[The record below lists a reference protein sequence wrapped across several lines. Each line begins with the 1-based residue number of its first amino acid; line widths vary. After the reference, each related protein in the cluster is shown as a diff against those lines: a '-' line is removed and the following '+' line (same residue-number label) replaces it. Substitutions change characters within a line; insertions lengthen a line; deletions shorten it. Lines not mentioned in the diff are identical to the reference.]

1 MTCAAEVC
9 RFPGVCR
16 LFGLTGG
23 PLRLSA
29 TFWLL
34 EAPDSLAVQ
43 SRREPDGTGLG
54 VFGEEG
60 AAHVIRQP
68 IAAYADEAFA
78 REAREVRSHT
88 FLAHIR
94 FASTGGLAVRNTHP
108 FLQQGRL
115 LAHNGVI
122 GGLDAL
128 DERLGPARAL
138 VRGETDSERF
148 FALVTTETQARGGDV
163 TAGLTAA
170 ARWVAANLPL
180 YALNVIVI
188 SAHELWALRYP
199 ETHDLLVLERGPGGV
214 NGRHLEHASAAGRV
228 RVRSGDLA
236 KAPCVAVASEAMDED
251 PGWRSLEPGELL
263 HVDAGLR
270 VRRESILPGAPAHPL
285 TLDDLHGHA
294 AKSQTGR

>member
-1 MTCAAEVC
+1 M
-9 RFPGVCR
+9 CR

-23 PLRLSA
+23 PRRLSA

-54 VFGEEG
+54 VFDEEG
-60 AAHVIRQP
+60 VAHVFRQP
-68 IAAYADEAFA
+68 IAAYEDEQFA

-94 FASTGGLAVRNTHP
+94 FASTGELAVRNTHP
-108 FLQQGRL
+108 FLLQGRL

-122 GGLDAL
+122 KDLDAL

-138 VRGETDSERF
+138 VHGETDSERF
-148 FALVTTETQARGGDV
+148 FALVTAETAAHGGDV

-170 ARWVAANLPL
+170 ARWVAANLRL
-180 YALNVIVI
+180 YALNVILT

-214 NGRHLEHASAAGRV
+214 RGNRHLEQASAAGRV
-228 RVRSGDLA
+228 RVRAGDLRT
-236 KAPCVAVASEAMDED
+236 APAVIVASEAMDED

-263 HVDAGLR
+263 HVDAQLNA
-270 VRRESILPGAPAHPL
+270 RRMTILPGPPAHLL
-285 TLDDLHGHA
+285 TYADLHGRA
-294 AKSQTGR
+294 AASQAPG